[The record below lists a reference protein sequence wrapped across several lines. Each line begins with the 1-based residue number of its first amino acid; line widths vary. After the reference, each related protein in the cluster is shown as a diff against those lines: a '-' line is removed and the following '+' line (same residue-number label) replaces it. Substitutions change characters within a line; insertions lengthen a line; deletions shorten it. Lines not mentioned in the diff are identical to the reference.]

1 MVVITRRRKVGT
13 ICGHEI
19 YSIGKS
25 EMISIPSVIVWPNV
39 AYSRDEN
46 RSFIF
51 STCKYCVIPS
61 VVLNN
66 ITSASLFSSVHF
78 LAFYL
83 FISLFTVFFTTYLT
97 FELWLLC
104 CVKTQFWCLCISPTC
119 LHGFT

>member
-19 YSIGKS
+19 YSIVKS
-25 EMISIPSVIVWPNV
+25 EMIAIPSVIVWPNV

-51 STCKYCVIPS
+51 STCKYCVLPVVMPS

-66 ITSASLFSSVHF
+66 IKNAGLLSSVYF
-78 LAFYL
+78 LAFLFVYL
-83 FISLFTVFFTTYLT
+83 IVHFFRFHI
-97 FELWLLC
+97 FE
-104 CVKTQFWCLCISPTC
+104 S
-119 LHGFT
+119 